1 MVLLYF
7 VFCFFFFLKKHPNN
21 LIVLG
26 PILEGIKMLT
36 SLGKT
41 MATSTPASSDLRSNF
56 YSDFKNKPNN

>member
-7 VFCFFFFLKKHPNN
+7 VFFFFKKKQHPNN

-41 MATSTPASSDLRSNF
+41 MASSTPASSDLRSNF